1 MKTSL
6 HPLLAL
12 GLVFV
17 AGFVESGTTPSHAS
31 TVVVHL
37 YTSQTSLAPYPVRT
51 AIGDSLTFRRM
62 WREIVGT
69 NPAPPHVDF
78 TKYLVVIV
86 AMGSVGSTN
95 HIIRVVSFDS
105 GATPGLRVRT
115 RLVAPGRGCVAGG
128 AFTNPVD
135 IVRIPDTS
143 PYVIFSDTLIAN
155 DC

>member
-1 MKTSL
+1 MRTSL

-12 GLVFV
+12 ALVFV
-17 AGFVESGTTPSHAS
+17 GGFVESGTTPSNAS
-31 TVVVHL
+31 SGVVHL

-78 TKYLVVIV
+78 TKYLVVIA
-86 AMGSVGSTN
+86 AMGSVGSTG
-95 HIIRVVSFDS
+95 HMITVVSIDS

-115 RLVAPGRGCVAGG
+115 RLVAPGNGCVAGG